1 MYIQEIETV
10 ELQFKIN
17 NKHQNIT
24 LTDIYLMFNI
34 ELNFFFIK
42 MIKTKEIMIRIKQE
56 TLYMMNKR
64 ERMLN

>member
-10 ELQFKIN
+10 ELQLKIN

-34 ELNFFFIK
+34 ELNLFFIE
-42 MIKTKEIMIRIKQE
+42 MIKTKEIMIKIKQE